1 MRPLVSVLMSCY
13 NGEKF
18 INSSVNSLLRQ
29 TYKNWELIFWD
40 NCSTDNSSEIIK
52 SFKDKRI
59 KYFKS
64 KSHTEIGTAKS
75 NALKQAQGTYFA
87 FLDVDDLWLKKKI
100 EKQLNVFEKIGDEY
114 SAVYTKYLLLDDKS
128 KKKRNLSK
136 INYKDY
142 PSGYIFDNVLESYS
156 IGKPIV
162 NNLTTL
168 FKKSDILNLNLNIDE
183 NLHILADFDFI
194 ERLSEKKKILYLDY
208 FSSIYRVHNK
218 NETFNSKQ
226 KQTQEMEI
234 WINKNTLRLKNNKYY
249 KKIEGNNQYEKL
261 KLYSYEKKNMFKVLK
276 SLKLIKTFNK
286 KLKLLIIL
294 FSPKL
299 LLKIFKIL

>member
-40 NCSTDNSSEIIK
+40 NCSTDNSSQIIK

-64 KSHTEIGTAKS
+64 NSHTEIGTAKS

-114 SAVYTKYLLLDDKS
+114 SAVYTKYLILDDKS

-142 PSGYIFDNVLESYS
+142 PSGYIFDSVLKSYS

-226 KQTQEMEI
+226 KQTQEMDI

-249 KKIEGNNQYEKL
+249 KKIEDNNQYERL

-276 SLKLIKTFNK
+276 SIKLIKTFNK